1 MTASRPRQVSAG
13 RVPWG
18 TRICISW
25 TPGPQAHAW
34 NTMSRVPDSGESQ
47 ATLLRSLSCGNRNY
61 AERNSWE
68 ICTFVYNEAFRCVV
82 TVSGP
87 ASPTFPITPASMTQ
101 SELHPSPPR
110 APAPAFRP
118 GHWRR
123 RTVLAWY
130 CLRVRTHLCLKPA
143 PLLNSQPPSS
153 HLPALPTYAGSFQFY
168 ASLRFPPPRLEL

>member
-47 ATLLRSLSCGNRNY
+47 ATLLRGNRNY

-68 ICTFVYNEAFRCVV
+68 ICTFVYNEAFQCVV

-87 ASPTFPITPASMTQ
+87 ASPTFPITPASMTLKVNFTQ
-101 SELHPSPPR
+101 VLPEPRPPR
-110 APAPAFRP
+110 S
-118 GHWRR
+118 
-123 RTVLAWY
+123 VLDTGAGVPF